1 MKLLLILFSILL
13 LAACEQKQSQIDV
26 VIVDNN
32 IEIPIDG
39 CIEAQKKIMG
49 NSIDAM
55 AFCKCLIPKM
65 YSEFK
70 ADPKKLEL
78 LKEGKIDQVSKDKI
92 DIVAK
97 FYADCISQSGTK
109 DSTTRMTIS
118 PKMADQ
124 IKQEMKRNLIGTD
137 IERTNDIDK
146 YCDCLIDGMKTEFTA
161 KEIMQEDFNKSEKYQ
176 TLGNKCL
183 QATLKR

>member
-1 MKLLLILFSILL
+1 MKHLLTLITIFC
-13 LAACEQKQSQIDV
+13 LAACGEKRSQVDI

-49 NSIDAM
+49 NSVDATS
-55 AFCKCLIPKM
+55 FCKCLIPKM

-70 ADPKKLEL
+70 SDPEKLKL

-92 DIVAK
+92 DLVAK
-97 FYADCISQSGTK
+97 FYSDCISQSSTN

-118 PKMADQ
+118 PKMGEQ

-137 IERTNDIDK
+137 IDRTNDIDQ
-146 YCDCLIDGMKTEFTA
+146 YCDCLINGMRTEFTA
-161 KEIMQEDFNKSEKYQ
+161 KEIMQEDFNQSEKYQ
-176 TLGNKCL
+176 TLGKRCL
-183 QATLKR
+183 QSTLKR